1 MKHLNVALLL
11 MMSFTLPSHHP
22 LERTPAA
29 ESRQSGVEELIKQ
42 ALEARQRG
50 DFEGALKFLREAQ
63 VIDPKNADVNFYT
76 GLTLYNLGKFEESET
91 QLRAILVA
99 HPLYVDAKVILGR
112 VLIALGKLAESEK
125 FLREAIAQT
134 PDYMDAYDGLASN
147 LLAQKKN
154 DEAIFILDLGLARKP
169 EEATLLTKK
178 AKIYFI
184 AKKYSKALEVARILT
199 SLTDLYGRY
208 QGHIL
213 LAKISFEENP
223 MQIELA
229 VPDLEEAIDL
239 APAEAEA
246 YLVLADV
253 YTSMWKFEKAQ
264 TMLEQA
270 LDSVKDRAIIE
281 KKIVDVAAIQ
291 KGVLNF
297 SVTAAFAQWN
307 FKDGREPWR
316 EFYLDAVWRIDPYKT
331 LVFGFEK
338 FSRGGVNDESVRVEF
353 IEKVNKWV
361 YIYASA
367 KVTIDP
373 DFREKSAFKLGT
385 NYITNPLSI
394 GSTVIVA
401 EAETR
406 NYDDSKIY
414 FITGG
419 VDQYI
424 GDSLIINAR
433 VFRVLSDTGP
443 DFNVWNVKTTWQLT
457 PRLSVSGSYG
467 TNTEDVGGRL
477 SRGNTAGVGANYR
490 LNDRVSVT
498 GNYTRVNTDSY
509 RANQVSVGLKVSL
522 GGRRTP
528 APRQDYRPL
537 PEYRP
542 EPRQERRQEPR
553 PEIRPTGSKREE
565 VRTPPARP
573 AQAPAPAPVTPP
585 KKKKRFFFF

>member
-1 MKHLNVALLL
+1 MNYLNVALLL
-11 MMSFTLPSHHP
+11 MLSFSLPAVNAS
-22 LERTPAA
+22 ERTPAA
-29 ESRQSGVEELIKQ
+29 ERRNSTVEELIKQ
-42 ALEARQRG
+42 ALESRQRG

-63 VIDPKNADVNFYT
+63 SIEPKNADVNFYT
-76 GLTLYNLGKFEESET
+76 GLTLYNLGKFDESEST
-91 QLRAILVA
+91 LRGVLVDA
-99 HPLYVDAKVILGR
+99 PLYVDAKVILGR
-112 VLIALGKLAESEK
+112 VLIAQGKLPESERL
-125 FLREAIAQT
+125 LREAIAQA

-147 LLAQKKN
+147 LLAQKKT

-169 EEATLLTKK
+169 EEAILLTKK

-184 AKKYSKALEVARILT
+184 GKKYSKALEVARILT
-199 SLTDLYGRY
+199 SITDIYGRY

-213 LAKISFEENP
+213 IAKISFEENP

-239 APAEAEA
+239 APSEAEA

-253 YTSMWKFEKAQ
+253 YTSMWKFEKAK
-264 TMLEQA
+264 TLLEQA
-270 LDSVKDRAIIE
+270 LDEVKDRAIIE
-281 KKIVDVAAIQ
+281 KKIVDVDAVA

-297 SVTAAFAQWN
+297 SVTTTAAQWN
-307 FKDGREPWR
+307 FKDGRAPWR

-338 FSRGGVNDESVRVEF
+338 FSRGGVNDESVRVEY
-353 IEKVNKWV
+353 IEKVSKWV

-367 KVTIDP
+367 KVTADP

-385 NYITNPLSI
+385 NFITNPLSI

-401 EAETR
+401 EGETR
-406 NYDDSKIY
+406 NYDTGKIY

-419 VDQYI
+419 IDQYI
-424 GDSLIINAR
+424 GESLIINAR

-443 DFNVWNVKTTWQLT
+443 DFNVWSVKTSWQLT

-477 SRGNTAGVGANYR
+477 ARGNSAGVGAQYR

-498 GNYTRVNTDSY
+498 GNYTRVNTDTY

-522 GGRRTP
+522 GGRRTTP
-528 APRQDYRPL
+528 PRQDYRPM

-542 EPRQERRQEPR
+542 APEPRQEPR
-553 PEIRPTGSKREE
+553 PEVRPTGSKREE
-565 VRTPPARP
+565 VKTPPAKP
-573 AQAPAPAPVTPP
+573 APVPTPAPVTPP

>member
-1 MKHLNVALLL
+1 MNCLNIALLL
-11 MMSFTLPSHHP
+11 MLSFTLPANHP
-22 LERTPAA
+22 VERTPAA
-29 ESRQSGVEELIKQ
+29 ELRKSPVEELLKQ

-50 DFEGALKFLREAQ
+50 DFEGALKLLKEAQ
-63 VIDPKNADVNFYT
+63 VLDPKNADVNFYT
-76 GLTLYNLGKFEESET
+76 GLTLYNLGKFDESEAT
-91 QLRAILVA
+91 LRAVLA
-99 HPLYVDAKVILGR
+99 DAPLYVDAKVILGR
-112 VLIALGKLAESEK
+112 VLIAQGKLPESERL
-125 FLREAIAQT
+125 LREAIAQA

-147 LLAQKKN
+147 LLAQKKT

-184 AKKYSKALEVARILT
+184 GKKYSKALEVARILT

-213 LAKISFEENP
+213 IAKISFEENP

-239 APAEAEA
+239 APVEAEA

-253 YTSMWKFEKAQ
+253 YTSMWKFEKAR
-264 TMLEQA
+264 TLLALA
-270 LDSVKDRAIIE
+270 LDEVKDRAIIE
-281 KKIVDVAAIQ
+281 KKIIDVDAIQ

-297 SVTAAFAQWN
+297 SVTTSYAQWN

-353 IEKVNKWV
+353 IEKVSKWV

-367 KVTIDP
+367 KVTADP

-385 NYITNPLSI
+385 NFITNPLSV

-406 NYDDSKIY
+406 NYDTGKIY

-419 VDQYI
+419 VDQYF

-433 VFRVLSDTGP
+433 VFRVLSETGT

-457 PRLSVSGSYG
+457 PKLSVSGNYG

-477 SRGNTAGVGANYR
+477 SRGTTRGVGAQYR

-509 RANQVSVGLKVSL
+509 RAEQVSVGLKVSL
-522 GGRRTP
+522 GGRRTT
-528 APRQDYRPL
+528 APRQDYRPA

-542 EPRQERRQEPR
+542 AREPRQV
-553 PEIRPTGSKREE
+553 PEVRPTGSKREE
-565 VRTPPARP
+565 VRTPPAGP
-573 AQAPAPAPVTPP
+573 AQAPTPAQVTPP

>member
-1 MKHLNVALLL
+1 MKYLNVALLL
-11 MMSFTLPSHHP
+11 MLSFSLPANHSA
-22 LERTPAA
+22 ERTPAA
-29 ESRQSGVEELIKQ
+29 ETRNSGVEELIKQ
-42 ALEARQRG
+42 ALESRQRG

-63 VIDPKNADVNFYT
+63 AIEPKNADVNFYA
-76 GLTLYNLGKFEESET
+76 GLTLYNLGKFDESEST
-91 QLRAILVA
+91 LRGVLVDA
-99 HPLYVDAKVILGR
+99 PLYVDAKVILGR
-112 VLIALGKLAESEK
+112 VLIAQGKLPESEK
-125 FLREAIAQT
+125 LLREAIAQA

-147 LLAQKKN
+147 LLAQKKT

-184 AKKYSKALEVARILT
+184 GKKYSKALEVARILT
-199 SLTDLYGRY
+199 SLTDIYGRY

-213 LAKISFEENP
+213 IAKISFEENP

-246 YLVLADV
+246 YLVLSDV
-253 YTSMWKFEKAQ
+253 YTSMWKFEKAR
-264 TMLEQA
+264 TLLEQA
-270 LDSVKDRAIIE
+270 LDEVKDRAIIE
-281 KKIVDVAAIQ
+281 KKIVDIDAVA

-297 SVTAAFAQWN
+297 SVTTSAAQWN
-307 FKDGREPWR
+307 FKDGRAPWR

-353 IEKVNKWV
+353 IEKVSKWV

-367 KVTIDP
+367 KVTVDP

-385 NYITNPLSI
+385 NFITNPLSI
-394 GSTVIVA
+394 GSTVVVA

-406 NYDDSKIY
+406 NYDSGKIY

-419 VDQYI
+419 IDQYI

-433 VFRVLSDTGP
+433 VFRVLSDTGA

-477 SRGNTAGVGANYR
+477 SRGNSAGVGAQYR

-498 GNYTRVNTDSY
+498 GNYTRVNTDAY

-522 GGRRTP
+522 GGRRTT

-542 EPRQERRQEPR
+542 APEPRQEPR
-553 PEIRPTGSKREE
+553 PEIRPTGAKREE
-565 VRTPPARP
+565 VKTPPAKP
-573 AQAPAPAPVTPP
+573 APVPTPAPVTPP